1 MRRREGGLGEVAMA
15 TITYAF
21 APIVG
26 ETTLNQNTTGVQS
39 LPATADLA
47 GGGYISVW
55 DNQDNIS
62 GRIFENSGAA
72 RTAEFTIN
80 TTLPGIQRDPE
91 VVGLVGGRA
100 VAVWTDFGGVEPEV
114 RAQMINSDGTLFGPE
129 IIISEQAGPL
139 TTAGFQTTPDVAA
152 LSDGGWV
159 VTWQDNDPVGNDVLA
174 QIYNAD
180 GSFRSVA
187 GGSDPGRIVIGGAD
201 NDILPT
207 VAPTTGGFAVIY
219 TEVVG
224 ANDQVRF
231 QRYDLAGAPLGV
243 EVLADSTGTT
253 NRELDATG
261 LANGGFA
268 FVYTDNGQ
276 SAGAETDISL
286 QVWTSAG
293 LLTSLATANVN
304 IPGFNAGLDGGQTE
318 PTIDVMS
325 NGFLTVSWTNENGAG
340 DADDTVDR
348 AVWDPNNTVG
358 GVFTAFI
365 ANPAGAL
372 LLTEDQSAIAGLP
385 LGRIALLGRD
395 TSALD
400 VTGLLEELVRTTTG
414 DGTSEILTGDSLR
427 DIM

>member
-1 MRRREGGLGEVAMA
+1 MA

-21 APIVG
+21 DTILG

-39 LPATADLA
+39 LPAAADLA

-55 DNQDNIS
+55 DNQGNIS

-80 TTLPGIQRDPE
+80 TTLTGIQTDPA

-100 VAVWTDFGGVEPEV
+100 VAVWTDLGGVEAEV

-129 IIISEQAGPL
+129 IVISEQPGPL
-139 TTAGFQTTPDVAA
+139 PTAGAQTSPDVAA

-159 VTWQDNDPVGNDVLA
+159 VTWQDNDAVGTTTSSRRSTMPTEASVPYRADPILA
-174 QIYNAD
+174 ELSLAAPIMT
-180 GSFRSVA
+180 FV
-187 GGSDPGRIVIGGAD
+187 
-201 NDILPT
+201 PT
-207 VAPTTGGFAVIY
+207 VAPITGGFAIIY
-219 TEVVG
+219 TETVG
-224 ANDQVRF
+224 ASDQVRF

-253 NRELDATG
+253 NRQLDATG

-293 LLTSLATANVN
+293 VFTSLATANVN
-304 IPGFNAGLDGGQTE
+304 IPGFNAGLDGNQTA
-318 PTIDVMS
+318 PAIDVMS
-325 NGFLTVSWTNENGAG
+325 NGFLTVSWTNENGG
-340 DADDTVDR
+340 
-348 AVWDPNNTVG
+348 
-358 GVFTAFI
+358 
-365 ANPAGAL
+365 
-372 LLTEDQSAIAGLP
+372 
-385 LGRIALLGRD
+385 
-395 TSALD
+395 
-400 VTGLLEELVRTTTG
+400 
-414 DGTSEILTGDSLR
+414 
-427 DIM
+427 